1 MSQNSQ
7 NISASAV
14 SSPAFPY
21 PYDTIP
27 QSGVSQFV
35 GRDKELET
43 LHQLLQEH
51 DQVAVTGISGI
62 GKTELAI
69 HYAKANLNHY
79 TGGICWLFARSDL
92 GVQIVEFAR
101 VHFPNF
107 TIPDKLTPTT
117 QVRYCWQHWKSLLVS
132 PSQGQDREVL
142 IIIDNV
148 TDYSQI
154 QPYLPPSS
162 SGFKVLITTRLQLEQ
177 PVQMLSLE
185 VLSPPAAL
193 ELLASCIGKYRVKD
207 TRGKPFGIDS
217 KGKQSKHK
225 VKANRISASVPPILL
240 GEGQGERLTV
250 AQQLCELL
258 GYLPLGI
265 ELVGRYLE
273 QERNLPLEKMRSRLE
288 RGSKTQLHL
297 HKQRITHEPFSQY
310 EDNTDE
316 NLTAQLS
323 MVAAF
328 ELSWKRLDKEA
339 QELGYLLS
347 IFASAPIPWTQVESV
362 YGQLYLPGALLGQL
376 LDISPSD
383 SEANIEKLITALL
396 ENLTAAR
403 HQLIQIHLLQ
413 WIGEETYHLHPLI
426 RDLWRYKLDE
436 LEQKKHLKKSFCQVM
451 AAVAKQ
457 IPDSPSRDLI
467 EAVTPAIPHIAEAA
481 TTLKEF
487 LSDED
492 LIQSLEGLGWFYQ
505 SQGFYDLATPWWE
518 QCLSLT
524 QNYLGSDHPDLVTKL
539 HNLAWIYYAQERY
552 PEAEPLSVQAL
563 KICEQ
568 KLGAEHPLTLAT
580 RKNLETLHTTLKK

>member
-7 NISASAV
+7 NISASAF
-14 SSPAFPY
+14 SSPALPY
-21 PYDTIP
+21 SYDTIP

-51 DQVAVTGISGI
+51 DQVAVSGISGI

-69 HYAKANLNHY
+69 QYAKANINHY

-92 GVQIVEFAR
+92 GVQIVEFSR
-101 VHFPNF
+101 VHFPHF
-107 TIPDKLTPTT
+107 TIPDKLTPAT
-117 QVRYCWQHWKSLLVS
+117 QVRYCWQYWKSLLVS
-132 PSQGQDREVL
+132 PSQGQDGKVL

-162 SGFKVLITTRLQLEQ
+162 SGFKVLITTRLQLETS
-177 PVQMLSLE
+177 VQMLFLD
-185 VLSPPAAL
+185 VLSPPAAV
-193 ELLASCIGKYRVKD
+193 ELLASRIGKYRVKN

-217 KGKQSKHK
+217 KLKQSKHK
-225 VKANRISASVPPILL
+225 IKENRTSSRVPPLI

-265 ELVGRYLE
+265 ELVGRHLE
-273 QERNLPLEKMRSRLE
+273 QEPNLSLEKMRSRIE
-288 RGSKTQLHL
+288 RASKNRLL
-297 HKQRITHEPFSQY
+297 LPKQPINHEFLIQP
-310 EDNTDE
+310 EDNTDK

-323 MVAAF
+323 LAAAF
-328 ELSWKRLDKEA
+328 ELSWTRLDKEA

-376 LDISPSD
+376 LDIFPND
-383 SEANIEKLITALL
+383 SEANIENLITSLL
-396 ENLTAAR
+396 ENLKAAR
-403 HQLIQIHLLQ
+403 HQLLQ
-413 WIGEETYHLHPLI
+413 LHFLQCIGEEIYQLHPLI
-426 RDLWRYKLDE
+426 RELWQAKLAE
-436 LEQKKHLKKSFCQVM
+436 LAQKNNLKKSFCQVM
-451 AAVAKQ
+451 VAVAKQ

-467 EAVTPAIPHIAEAA
+467 ETVHSAIPHIAEAA

-539 HNLAWIYYAQERY
+539 QTLAWSYYAQERY
-552 PEAEPLSVQAL
+552 TEAEPLSVQAL

-568 KLGAEHPLTLAT
+568 KLGVDHPLTLAT
-580 RKNLETLHTTLKK
+580 RKNLETLYQTLKK

>member
-1 MSQNSQ
+1 MSHNSQ

-14 SSPAFPY
+14 SSPALPY

-43 LHQLLQEH
+43 LHQLLQEYE
-51 DQVAVTGISGI
+51 QVVIAGISGI

-69 HYAKANLNHY
+69 QYARANLNHY
-79 TGGICWLFARSDL
+79 TGGVCWLFARSDL

-101 VHFPNF
+101 VHFPHF

-117 QVRYCWQHWKSLLVS
+117 QVQYCWHHWTSLLVS
-132 PSQGQDREVL
+132 PSQGQDGDVL

-148 TDYSQI
+148 TNYSQI
-154 QPYLPPSS
+154 QPYLPPPSS
-162 SGFKVLITTRLQLEQ
+162 RFKVLLTTRLQLEQ
-177 PVQMLSLE
+177 PVQILSLD

-193 ELLASCIGKYRVKD
+193 ELLASRIGKYRVKN
-207 TRGKPFGIDS
+207 TRGKPFVVTPQQRRS
-217 KGKQSKHK
+217 KST
-225 VKANRISASVPPILL
+225 VSPPQPPLAK
-240 GEGQGERLTV
+240 GGQGVGE
-250 AQQLCELL
+250 QLCELL

-273 QERNLPLEKMRSRLE
+273 QERNLSLETMRSRLE
-288 RGSKTQLHL
+288 RVSKKQLNL
-297 HKQRITHEPFSQY
+297 QKQRINHEFFIQP

-316 NLTAQLS
+316 NLTSQFSLA
-323 MVAAF
+323 AAF
-328 ELSWKRLDKEA
+328 ELSWNRLDKEA

-376 LDISPSD
+376 LDISPND
-383 SEANIEKLITALL
+383 SEANIENLITALL
-396 ENLTAAR
+396 ENLKSAR
-403 HQLIQIHLLQ
+403 QQLIQLHLLQ
-413 WIGEETYHLHPLI
+413 WIGEETYQLHPII
-426 RDLWRYKLDE
+426 RKLWRDKLVE
-436 LEQKKHLKKSFCQVM
+436 LEQKSHLEESFCQVM
-451 AAVAKQ
+451 VAVVKQ

-467 EAVTPAIPHIAEAA
+467 ETVHSAIPHIAEAA
-481 TTLKEF
+481 TTLQEF

-539 HNLAWIYYAQERY
+539 QTLAWSYYAQERY
-552 PEAEPLSVQAL
+552 TEAEPLSVQAL

-568 KLGAEHPLTLAT
+568 KLGVDHPLTLAT
-580 RKNLETLHTTLKK
+580 RKNLETLHMTLQK

>member
-14 SSPAFPY
+14 SSPALPY
-21 PYDTIP
+21 SYDTIP

-51 DQVAVTGISGI
+51 EQVAVTGISGI

-69 HYAKANLNHY
+69 QYAKANLNHY

-92 GVQIVEFAR
+92 GVQIVEFSR
-101 VHFPNF
+101 VHFPHF

-117 QVRYCWQHWKSLLVS
+117 QVRYCWQYWKSLLVS
-132 PSQGQDREVL
+132 PSQQGDGEVL

-162 SGFKVLITTRLQLEQ
+162 SGFKVLLTTRRQLEQ

-193 ELLASCIGKYRVKD
+193 ELLASRIGKYRVKN

-217 KGKQSKHK
+217 KRKQSKHK
-225 VKANRISASVPPILL
+225 VKANRTSASVPPLL
-240 GEGQGERLTV
+240 IGEGQGEGLTV

-273 QERNLPLEKMRSRLE
+273 QEPNLSLEKMRSRLE
-288 RGSKTQLHL
+288 HASKNRLHL
-297 HKQRITHEPFSQY
+297 HKKPINHESSIQL
-310 EDNTDE
+310 EDNTAK

-323 MVAAF
+323 LAAAL
-328 ELSWKRLDKEA
+328 ELSWQRLDKEA

-376 LDISPSD
+376 LDISPND
-383 SEANIEKLITALL
+383 SEANIENLITSLLVNLEAARYQLL
-396 ENLTAAR
+396 EL
-403 HQLIQIHLLQ
+403 HLLQ
-413 WIGEETYHLHPLI
+413 RIGEETYQLHPLI
-426 RDLWRYKLDE
+426 RDLWRNKLAE
-436 LEQKKHLKKSFCQVM
+436 LEQTNNLKQSFCQVM

-481 TTLKEF
+481 IALKEF
-487 LSDED
+487 LSDEN

-505 SQGFYDLATPWWE
+505 SQGFYDLAAPWWE

-524 QNYLGSDHPDLVTKL
+524 QNCIGSEHPDMVTKL
-539 HNLAWIYYAQERY
+539 QNLAWIYYAQERY
-552 PEAEPLSVQAL
+552 TEAEPLSVQAL
-563 KICEQ
+563 EICEQ
-568 KLGAEHPLTLAT
+568 KLGADHPLTLAT
-580 RKNLETLHTTLKK
+580 RKNLETLYLALKK